1 MQRRAE
7 RGRPLANRYAQRM
20 KQLPGN
26 IKDDWDDEAPEW
38 QEEDE
43 ISDYNHF
50 VSFPILS
57 HRPIT
62 NSSTSPFPTDRDTMP
77 SESKDSCLPRTCCSM
92 RSGTGRKTGRFGFIV
107 TPPFSVTLKT

>member
-1 MQRRAE
+1 VLEKLPKSEDRENYLMQRRAE
-7 RGRPLANRYAQRM
+7 RGRPLANRYAQST

-50 VSFPILS
+50 VSFPVLL
-57 HRPIT
+57 HRPIH
-62 NSSTSPFPTDRDTMP
+62 
-77 SESKDSCLPRTCCSM
+77 
-92 RSGTGRKTGRFGFIV
+92 
-107 TPPFSVTLKT
+107 